1 MKQRNPRWG
10 CPRIA
15 EQIALVFG
23 TSINKDVVRRISG
36 SALPTFCRRRRSLVA
51 HLPGHVKDSLH
62 SIDLFRCESVVLR
75 TYWVLVVMDQ
85 CIRRI
90 VGFGIHAGT
99 VDGST
104 LFRMFYRAVRGQ
116 PTPKYLSSDHDPL
129 HRYHQWQ
136 ANLRIL
142 GVTEIKTV
150 PHVPLSHPFIERLI
164 GTIRRECLDQSLFWT
179 TKDFGTEAIGLQT
192 LLQQTP
198 SSRCAEGTNSD
209 RNAGIQRR

>member
-85 CIRRI
+85 CIRL

-99 VDGST
+99 VDGLTLLPACST
-104 LFRMFYRAVRGQ
+104 GRFEDNQLRNISVRITIRFIDFINAKPAFGCSASLKLRQFRMRPYCRLRFHTAPPRLQSWIVCCFCKYDRLRAFF
-116 PTPKYLSSDHDPL
+116 
-129 HRYHQWQ
+129 
-136 ANLRIL
+136 L
-142 GVTEIKTV
+142 GKSVGGGSNKQS
-150 PHVPLSHPFIERLI
+150 PLSL
-164 GTIRRECLDQSLFWT
+164 
-179 TKDFGTEAIGLQT
+179 
-192 LLQQTP
+192 
-198 SSRCAEGTNSD
+198 
-209 RNAGIQRR
+209 